1 MYNDL
6 VQSDYAETFF
16 EAANDN
22 SAWKTILFKTTRE
35 IGFVSEIGVYII
47 TLRKINNAS
56 ALLRFLWGYLIKSIV
71 HR

>member
-35 IGFVSEIGVYII
+35 MGFVSEMGVYI
-47 TLRKINNAS
+47 K
-56 ALLRFLWGYLIKSIV
+56 YMVIV
-71 HR
+71 LKYQ